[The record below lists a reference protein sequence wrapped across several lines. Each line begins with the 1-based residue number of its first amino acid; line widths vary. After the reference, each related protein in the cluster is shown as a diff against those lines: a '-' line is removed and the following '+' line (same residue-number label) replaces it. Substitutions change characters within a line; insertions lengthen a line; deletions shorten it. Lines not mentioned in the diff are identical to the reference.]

1 MTRFAPLL
9 LCVSLASAHAGPQ
22 AHATAAIEET
32 RPMNHPALTPF
43 EIMDKA
49 LAARDVPAWKS
60 AWHPQGWAENLV
72 GPSGLA
78 GSSAARQVK
87 ADGWRMVPTSEPQ
100 SIAGSEHVWV
110 VAIGIVSPDG
120 RTLDALFA
128 VVEQR
133 DDAVHVVGAGEKPDE
148 VHALAMRLVEGKPLA
163 PPRGE

>member
-1 MTRFAPLL
+1 ME
-9 LCVSLASAHAGPQ
+9 AGR
-22 AHATAAIEET
+22 ISVET
-32 RPMNHPALTPF
+32 R
-43 EIMDKA
+43 
-49 LAARDVPAWKS
+49 ARGVDSRAS
-60 AWHPQGWAENLV
+60 RRA
-72 GPSGLA
+72 
-78 GSSAARQVK
+78 
-87 ADGWRMVPTSEPQ
+87 
-100 SIAGSEHVWV
+100 IAGSEHVWV